1 MVTFRRPPRLPPPKP
16 PKGKNVIPFPSD
28 RVKPPGGTRLGDIVP
43 DPPINLEQIRKAK
56 ELELRN
62 AIQSEGMSPFPEGKG
77 LSGLGEEV
85 PVKTDIQKYI
95 DAVTKQNQKEFL
107 SDTTKKLHQEM
118 KDILSY
124 YNSPRE
130 PLKNLPLEDLVDDM
144 TFIKKIVSEYT
155 GGPTSV
161 QEIQKLK
168 ELYSKIL
175 KAVKVKRI
183 KEFQKY
189 GNTPKAKDRA
199 AKLKQKINDMFTKA
213 LGPIEDY
220 PKKPEKFKGLKKDI
234 KDLSGSMEKFGE
246 RNDPA
251 LDAISKAAK
260 EIDKAGEA
268 SKKII
273 EASEARKGLS
283 GLGEDLS
290 LKGLAR
296 KVDTISKASE
306 SELKKAK
313 KDIQDGLKGLKIL
326 EKADKAKPHIAEEQR
341 QRNIKQKA
349 IWKYMLRKINKRLST
364 INKKDE

>member
-16 PKGKNVIPFPSD
+16 PTGKNVIPFD
-28 RVKPPGGTRLGDIVP
+28 VKRTRPPGVKSLGELKP
-43 DPPINLEQIRKAK
+43 DPDNLINLEQIRKAK

-77 LSGLGEEV
+77 LSGLGEETPVKDLPEEKGLSGLEEKV

-95 DAVTKQNQKEFL
+95 DALTKQNQKEIR

-144 TFIKKIVSEYT
+144 TFIKKIVSEYP
-155 GGPTSV
+155 GVPTSV

-199 AKLKQKINDMFTKA
+199 AKIKQKINDMFTKA

-220 PKKPEKFKGLKKDI
+220 P
-234 KDLSGSMEKFGE
+234 
-246 RNDPA
+246 
-251 LDAISKAAK
+251 SK
-260 EIDKAGEA
+260 
-268 SKKII
+268 
-273 EASEARKGLS
+273 KGLS
-283 GLGEDLS
+283 ELGEDLS

-349 IWKYMLRKINKRLST
+349 IWKYMLKNINKRLST